1 MIIDLILDR
10 KDLEQ
15 ELTEQGANMAE
26 YAEYYNA
33 LTEQQKVF
41 AAAPYDAGAFY
52 REVREYD
59 RIFNGIGLDIL
70 RALDYGTESDVKKAL
85 CNYINAGGYNP
96 EICDYINAVD
106 WLGEYA

>member
-15 ELTEQGANMAE
+15 ELTEQGATMAE

-59 RIFNGIGLDIL
+59 AGPAGDKIL
-70 RALDYGTESDVKKAL
+70 QALDYGTESDVKKAL

-96 EICDYINAVD
+96 EICNYINAVE